1 VSEVRE
7 SEGTGAPARAT
18 ATCATPARA
27 AAARLRVAIGAFT
40 RRVQETAAE
49 GELSS
54 PQLIALSRLDRLGP
68 MTTAE
73 LARREQITPQA
84 MGATVASLEQGGLVV
99 RSPDPADARRSILTL
114 TPEGRTA
121 IQSGRS
127 ALADRVAAALERSFT
142 ADEIAVLRAATPLI
156 ERLSDLL

>member
-1 VSEVRE
+1 
-7 SEGTGAPARAT
+7 
-18 ATCATPARA
+18 
-27 AAARLRVAIGAFT
+27 
-40 RRVQETAAE
+40 
-49 GELSS
+49 
-54 PQLIALSRLDRLGP
+54 
-68 MTTAE
+68 
-73 LARREQITPQA
+73 

>member
-1 VSEVRE
+1 MSETGE
-7 SEGTGAPARAT
+7 PEGTG
-18 ATCATPARA
+18 TPARA
-27 AAARLRVAIGAFT
+27 AARATAARLRVAIGAFT
-40 RRVQETAAE
+40 RRAQERASE

-84 MGATVASLEQGGLVV
+84 MGATIASLEQRGLVA

-114 TPEGRTA
+114 TQEGHTA

-127 ALADRVAAALERSFT
+127 ALADRVAAALEASFT
-142 ADEIAVLRAATPLI
+142 TDEIAVLRAATPLI
-156 ERLSDLL
+156 ERLSDVL

>member
-1 VSEVRE
+1 MSEVRK
-7 SEGTGAPARAT
+7 SAGAGAPVRAT
-18 ATCATPARA
+18 AAG
-27 AAARLRVAIGAFT
+27 LRVAIGAFT
-40 RRVQETAAE
+40 RRVQERAGE

-99 RSPDPADARRSILTL
+99 RTPDNADARRSILTL
-114 TPEGRTA
+114 TQEGRTA